1 LKMKGARAKRLA
13 EETTGI
19 EPGNGS
25 ALTPTPPSVPRE
37 GGVRP
42 GPVVQ
47 ASGSVDVVQIPADV
61 FAKLVADLRTNEL
74 LGAGA
79 ADAFEAA
86 AGLRPVASPQCKAA
100 KELRT
105 NVADSRE
112 EGDEKPKTKKGM
124 NFADGPVEEIPDLPE
139 VKEPKRASVCETD
152 AVGHDSENMENHPNK
167 DASEPEELILT
178 PKQNKM
184 RTDLEMWVMEAIPE
198 LYGVDDSEEL
208 DETLQEDDQAATI
221 TVLIAEKDEA
231 KQNERADAWLK
242 DPPDAAAKE
251 DFMRQL
257 LEQVRSIQALG
268 PKKKKKK
275 KES

>member
-1 LKMKGARAKRLA
+1 MKGARAKRLA
-13 EETTGI
+13 EEAATREGD
-19 EPGNGS
+19 NGS
-25 ALTPTPPSVPRE
+25 ELTPKPPSMPRE

-47 ASGSVDVVQIPADV
+47 ASGSGDVVQIPAEV
-61 FAKLVADLRTNEL
+61 FSKLIADLRTNEL
-74 LGAGA
+74 LGAAA

-105 NVADSRE
+105 NVADSRNE
-112 EGDEKPKTKKGM
+112 ESSEKPKKKGM
-124 NFADGPVEEIPDLPE
+124 NFADGPVEEIPNAPDVE
-139 VKEPKRASVCETD
+139 EPKRCSISDND
-152 AVGHDSENMENHPNK
+152 ARDHELENMDHHPDK
-167 DASEPEELILT
+167 DASEPQELNLT

-208 DETLQEDDQAATI
+208 DESLQEDDQALRI
-221 TVLIAEKDEA
+221 TVLIGEKDQG
-231 KQNERADAWLK
+231 KQNEIADAWLK
-242 DPPDAAAKE
+242 DPPDADAKE
-251 DFMRQL
+251 EFMRQL

-275 KES
+275 KSEDS